1 LLINARELSDYFRE
15 SLSFSVMLSED
26 AREADI
32 RMLQKDL
39 DAKEFV
45 KSTEYISKEQAAENL
60 KEELGEDFISFMGYN
75 PLLPSIDVFLVAQ
88 YTHPDS
94 VLNIERYILEYPV
107 VEEVYFQES
116 FLHLINEN
124 VRKVSLFLLAFS
136 LLMFLISLTIIN
148 NTIRLSVYSKRFL
161 INTMHLVGATRA
173 FIRKPFLARSIVHGI
188 IAGMVAILMLMA
200 ILYFVEAEFYLLF
213 TLQDF
218 TLLLYLSGAIILTG
232 IVITLVSTFFSVNR
246 YLGINEDK
254 LYL

>member
-1 LLINARELSDYFRE
+1 
-15 SLSFSVMLSED
+15 
-26 AREADI
+26 
-32 RMLQKDL
+32 
-39 DAKEFV
+39 
-45 KSTEYISKEQAAENL
+45 
-60 KEELGEDFISFMGYN
+60 
-75 PLLPSIDVFLVAQ
+75 
-88 YTHPDS
+88 
-94 VLNIERYILEYPV
+94 
-107 VEEVYFQES
+107 
-116 FLHLINEN
+116 
-124 VRKVSLFLLAFS
+124 
-136 LLMFLISLTIIN
+136 
-148 NTIRLSVYSKRFL
+148 
-161 INTMHLVGATRA
+161 MHLVGATRA